1 MMRSIDALGTVNGCG
16 PLCTVP
22 IFLGSQPCFIL
33 VARRSSVVVCHQE
46 KHASVVVSIVLG
58 FHVQHS
64 VETTSQR
71 RSSLVFMRADTAFGQ
86 QRSVFE
92 RMVSPHRCTSD
103 ETWYRGRIPLQPRTA
118 LLSRVKLDTL
128 V

>member
-1 MMRSIDALGTVNGCG
+1 MMRSIHALGTVNGCG

-22 IFLGSQPCFIL
+22 IFLGSQPCLFL

-58 FHVQHS
+58 FHVQHP
-64 VETTSQR
+64 VETTFTRQHQSQR

-86 QRSVFE
+86 QTSVFE
-92 RMVSPHRCTSD
+92 RMVPPHRCTSD
-103 ETWYRGRIPLQPRTA
+103 ETWYRGRIPLQPRIIA
-118 LLSRVKLDTL
+118 C
-128 V
+128 